1 MKSDDV
7 VAFVAD
13 SLADS
18 SDSKKDSLGQ
28 EDGTLYKGLI
38 DTLANM
44 YGFVCRGRGKVP
56 QARLQEIASGAHTM
70 VEYAP
75 AVLGGESE
83 SEEDRKDLKLAEK
96 MDGHIDEAVAFLQS
110 LEIV

>member
-1 MKSDDV
+1 M
-7 VAFVAD
+7 
-13 SLADS
+13 
-18 SDSKKDSLGQ
+18 
-28 EDGTLYKGLI
+28 YKGLI

-70 VEYAP
+70 VEFAP
-75 AVLGGESE
+75 AVLGGENE
-83 SEEDRKDLKLAEK
+83 TEEDRKDLALAGT
-96 MDGHIDEAVAFLQS
+96 MDHHIDEAVAFLES

>member
-1 MKSDDV
+1 M
-7 VAFVAD
+7 
-13 SLADS
+13 
-18 SDSKKDSLGQ
+18 
-28 EDGTLYKGLI
+28 YNGLI

-44 YGFVCRGRGKVP
+44 YGFICRGRGKVP

-75 AVLGGESE
+75 WVLGNESD
-83 SEEDRKDLKLAEK
+83 SAEDLKDLKLAEK
-96 MDGHIDEAVAFLQS
+96 MDGHIDEVVAFLNS

>member
-1 MKSDDV
+1 M
-7 VAFVAD
+7 
-13 SLADS
+13 
-18 SDSKKDSLGQ
+18 
-28 EDGTLYKGLI
+28 YKGLI

-75 AVLGGESE
+75 AVLGGEDE
-83 SEEDRKDLKLAEK
+83 QEEDRKDLALAGK
-96 MDGHIDEAVAFLQS
+96 MDDQIEEATVFLLS
-110 LEIV
+110 LENI

>member
-7 VAFVAD
+7 VAFAAD

-28 EDGTLYKGLI
+28 EDGTMYKGLI

-56 QARLQEIASGAHTM
+56 EAGLQQLAGGAHTM
-70 VEYAP
+70 VQYAP
-75 AVLGGESE
+75 AVLGGENE
-83 SEEDRKDLKLAEK
+83 TEEDRKDLALAEK
-96 MDGHIDEAVAFLQS
+96 MDDHIGDAVAFLNS